1 MVHKLC
7 VISDDEFHSAVD
19 VVEQQKQL
27 CALQSTASKEQPL
40 GNEFDK
46 YWSMMDDAQD
56 ADDTGDDGSDTD
68 VPIRWCH
75 ICEAETCQ
83 ETDGY
88 FVCTHC
94 GEVGAPCI
102 NSDAEWRVFSKDDQ
116 KGDKSR
122 CGETSSSY
130 LSANTHAEGTVIS
143 CKWKESEQMRNARQ
157 YHKWN
162 SSQSSGR
169 NLYVIFDELQ
179 RRAYKN
185 GFNHMI
191 VEDTKHLYKE
201 TTDYHLFRGVNRK
214 GLYAYCLYHTCKKK
228 HVPRSIKEIS
238 KIFGLNP
245 HVMTKGHTAFNKVL
259 REHEKLKD
267 RKEAKDAQAHE
278 AYEQEQTEQTGQT
291 EQTKQTGQA
300 ERAKTTHKQSTTTR
314 SKLKKCNRGSK
325 IQMLAKPVD
334 FVARFSS
341 QLDLSPHVTQHI
353 QDVTVDV
360 TKKRLVSD
368 SPSLVTSA
376 CMLIVFKHDEV
387 ELGSAD
393 VQAVSNISHVT
404 IDKCYKKLLVFYD
417 DLVTC
422 LS

>member
-1 MVHKLC
+1 MVHKPC

-19 VVEQQKQL
+19 VVEQQKHI
-27 CALQSTASKEQPL
+27 CAVQSTIPKEKPVE
-40 GNEFDK
+40 NEYDK
-46 YWSMMDDAQD
+46 YWSMVDDVP
-56 ADDTGDDGSDTD
+56 DDGNNVSDAA
-68 VPIRWCH
+68 VSVRWCH
-75 ICEAETCQ
+75 VCKAETGQ

-88 FVCTHC
+88 FVCTQC
-94 GEVGAPCI
+94 GEVGAPYI
-102 NSDAEWRVFSKDDQ
+102 DSDAEWRVFSKDDN

-122 CGETSSSY
+122 CGEASSSY

-162 SSQSSGR
+162 SCQSSGR

-179 RRAYKN
+179 RHAYKN

-228 HVPRSIKEIS
+228 NVPRSIKEIS

-267 RKEAKDAQAHE
+267 RKETTDTLKQDTPHQT
-278 AYEQEQTEQTGQT
+278 QETYHKETHASLSQPTR
-291 EQTKQTGQA
+291 TK
-300 ERAKTTHKQSTTTR
+300 
-314 SKLKKCNRGSK
+314 KLKKKCNKGSK
-325 IQMLAKPVD
+325 IHMLAKPVD

-341 QLDLSPHVTQHI
+341 QLSLSPQVTQHI
-353 QDVTVDV
+353 HKITVDV
-360 TKKRLVSD
+360 TQKRLVSD
-368 SPSLVTSA
+368 IPSLVTSA
-376 CMLIVFKHDEV
+376 CMLIVFKHDNV
-387 ELGSAD
+387 EFDSAD

-404 IDKCYKKLLVFYD
+404 IDKCYKKLMVFYD

-422 LS
+422 LSSNVQ

>member
-7 VISDDEFHSAVD
+7 VISDDEFNSAVD

-27 CALQSTASKEQPL
+27 CALQSTVSKEPPL
-40 GNEFDK
+40 RNEFDK
-46 YWSMMDDAQD
+46 YWSMMNEVQKVDE
-56 ADDTGDDGSDTD
+56 GDDMSDAV
-68 VPIRWCH
+68 VPVRWCH
-75 ICEAETCQ
+75 VCKAETCQ
-83 ETDGY
+83 ESDGY
-88 FVCTHC
+88 FVCTQC
-94 GEVGAPCI
+94 GEVGVPCI
-102 NSDAEWRVFSKDDQ
+102 DSDAEWRVFSKDDQ

-122 CGETSSSY
+122 CGEASSSY

-157 YHKWN
+157 YHRWN
-162 SSQSSGR
+162 SCQSSGR

-228 HVPRSIKEIS
+228 NVPRSIKEIS

-267 RKEAKDAQAHE
+267 RKVFKDVP
-278 AYEQEQTEQTGQT
+278 EQETNECQQIQNTYQKEHHSSHTLPKR
-291 EQTKQTGQA
+291 TK
-300 ERAKTTHKQSTTTR
+300 
-314 SKLKKCNRGSK
+314 KLKKKCNKGSK
-325 IQMLAKPVD
+325 IHMLAKPVD

-341 QLDLSPHVTQHI
+341 QLSLSPHVTQHI
-353 QDVTVDV
+353 HDVTVDV

-368 SPSLVTSA
+368 IPSLVTSA

-387 ELGSAD
+387 ELSSAD

-404 IDKCYKKLLVFYD
+404 IDKCYKKLLVFYE
-417 DLVTC
+417 DLVSC